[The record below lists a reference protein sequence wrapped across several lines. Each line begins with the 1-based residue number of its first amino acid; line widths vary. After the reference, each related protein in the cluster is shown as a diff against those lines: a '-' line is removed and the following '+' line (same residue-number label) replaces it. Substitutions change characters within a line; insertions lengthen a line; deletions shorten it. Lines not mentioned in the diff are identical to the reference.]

1 MAADGG
7 APLRI
12 LVVDD
17 EHAIADTLAAILN
30 QSGYHAKAV
39 YSAEAALE
47 ESVLLAPDVLISD
60 VIMAGMSGIDLAIH
74 ITNTVPTCKIILFS
88 GQAETANLL
97 KDAEANGYR
106 FEMLRKPVGPQI
118 LLQHLADYET
128 RLKEM
133 GGLEVREG

>member
-1 MAADGG
+1 MAVDGV
-7 APLRI
+7 PLRI

-17 EHAIADTLAAILN
+17 EHVIADTLAAILI
-30 QSGYHAKAV
+30 QSGYPTRAV

-97 KDAEANGYR
+97 KDAEAAGYR
-106 FEMLRKPVGPQI
+106 FELLRKPVRPEV
-118 LLQHLADYET
+118 LLEHLAEYET
-128 RLKEM
+128 KLKEM
-133 GGLEVREG
+133 RGLELRES

>member
-1 MAADGG
+1 MTADGG
-7 APLRI
+7 EALRI

-17 EHAIADTLAAILN
+17 EHAIADTLATILN
-30 QSGYHAKAV
+30 RSGYHAKAV

-60 VIMAGMSGIDLAIH
+60 VIMAEMSGIALAIH

-88 GQAETANLL
+88 GQSETAHLL
-97 KDAEANGYR
+97 KDAEAQGYR
-106 FEMLRKPVGPQI
+106 FELLRKPVHPQV
-118 LLQHLADYET
+118 LLQHIAEYET

-133 GGLEVREG
+133 GGLELREG